1 MSPDQPDVRVAD
13 TSAATLRRF
22 LLVGLLATASLIS
35 APAFANSY
43 EAALSSAR
51 LGDTRQLVGLL
62 NRGIDPNTVDANG
75 NTLLILAA
83 REGQLATVEALLRY
97 RVRIDYRNLAG
108 DSALMLAVLHGHAQ
122 VVEALINASATLDHE
137 GWAPV
142 HYAAFEGRDAILDRL
157 LVAGVDVNARAPNQA
172 TALMLAARNGHVGV
186 VRRLLS
192 LPQIDLN
199 ALNEAGLSA
208 DAWAAQN
215 GNTDIAE
222 LIAAERK
229 RRGLAAPAIRLT
241 IDY

>member
-157 LVAGVDVNARAPNQA
+157 LGAGVDVNARAPNQA

-241 IDY
+241 ID

>member
-97 RVRIDYRNLAG
+97 RARIDYRNLAG

-241 IDY
+241 ID

>member
-62 NRGIDPNTVDANG
+62 NRGIDPDTVDANG

-222 LIAAERK
+222 LIVAERK

-241 IDY
+241 ID

>member
-108 DSALMLAVLHGHAQ
+108 DSALMLAVLHGHGQ

-157 LVAGVDVNARAPNQA
+157 LGAGVDVNARAPNQA

-241 IDY
+241 ID

>member
-241 IDY
+241 ID

>member
-157 LVAGVDVNARAPNQA
+157 LGAGVDVNARAPNQA

-192 LPQIDLN
+192 LPQIELN

-241 IDY
+241 ID

>member
-108 DSALMLAVLHGHAQ
+108 DSALMLAVLHGHGQ

-241 IDY
+241 ID

>member
-192 LPQIDLN
+192 LPQIELN

-241 IDY
+241 ID

>member
-22 LLVGLLATASLIS
+22 LLVGLLVTASLIS

-241 IDY
+241 ID